1 MPLAP
6 GYRVVKESR
15 TIQFVPGSP
24 AALQVESTYKL
35 QNSGTT
41 DLKFLDV
48 TFPIA
53 SVYGRTDLH
62 AQLDGHTANLAPL
75 PVELQFDSP
84 NDLRLSFDSDWK
96 QKAGHE
102 LTIDYTLRV
111 PPQTDSRI
119 TLSDQDFH
127 LGSRGAFAVLEP
139 PKHLLAPFPKRPDDM
154 YYTVRVP
161 KDFLVLARGTLDGK
175 KANGGDID
183 HRYKL
188 KADDLSIFVVAGRYV
203 ESKPAGDV
211 GPVFWT
217 LQPTNIDPAKARAI
231 GDSWNTL
238 QKDFGP
244 LDKNIR
250 QPHIV
255 EVPNLPEHIS
265 GEIGV
270 AAVAFPGGALV
281 GSNVLASDLPT
292 DEFVEVVSHA
302 LAHNWLGDEI
312 YPAANASLVLGEG
325 LPEYAMLVIDEER
338 GGEAARRRRILR
350 YLNAYGVAMTTASEQ
365 DPTHDRE
372 ETLAVAT
379 MNDPK
384 VVRQIALAK
393 ALLFFA
399 ALEDECGEKQV
410 RDGVKEAVAL
420 LRGQELTYPALRSAL
435 EDTSG
440 KNLAPTFRLW
450 LNQKG
455 IPDDFLARY
464 Q

>member
-1 MPLAP
+1 M
-6 GYRVVKESR
+6 
-15 TIQFVPGSP
+15 Q
-24 AALQVESTYKL
+24 STYRL

-48 TFPIA
+48 TLPVE
-53 SVYGRTDLH
+53 SVYGRADLH
-62 AQLDGHTANLAPL
+62 AQLDGHAATLVPL

-96 QKAGHE
+96 QNADHD
-102 LTIDYTLRV
+102 LTIAYTLRSAS
-111 PPQTDSRI
+111 QMDSRI
-119 TLSDQDFH
+119 TLSGQDFH

-139 PKHLLAPFPKRPDDM
+139 PKHLLAPFPKRPDNM

-161 KDFLVLARGTLDGK
+161 KDFLVLARGTPAGK
-175 KANGGDID
+175 KASGGSVDY
-183 HRYKL
+183 RYKL
-188 KADDLSIFVVAGRYV
+188 KANDLSIFIVAGRYV
-203 ESKPAGDV
+203 ESKPVGDA

-217 LQPTNIDPAKARAI
+217 LQPKTIDAARARAVA
-231 GDSWNTL
+231 DSWNTL

-250 QPHIV
+250 ALHIV

-265 GEIGV
+265 GESGV

-281 GSNVLASDLPT
+281 GSNVLANDLPA

-325 LPEYAMLVIDEER
+325 LPEYAMLVIDEDR

-372 ETLAVAT
+372 ETLAVAS

-384 VVRQIALAK
+384 AVRQIALAK

-399 ALEDECGEKQV
+399 ALEDECGEKPL
-410 RDGVKEAVAL
+410 RDGVKEAVTL
-420 LRGQELTYPALRSAL
+420 LRGQELTYPELRAAL
-435 EDTSG
+435 EETSG

-455 IPDDFLARY
+455 IPETFLARY